1 MKRPRSFLLKLL
13 KTDFLSWHQDVKPS
27 NILIKTGRGGSPYA
41 SQFKLADL
49 GLSHFKKKMSSQVE
63 ATDGDTYGTRTYG
76 RQ

>member
-1 MKRPRSFLLKLL
+1 MKRPYSSLLALL
-13 KTDFLSWHQDVKPS
+13 KTNFFSWHQDVKPS
-27 NILIKTGRGGSPYA
+27 NILIKTGPGGSPYS

-49 GLSHFKKKMSSQVE
+49 GLSHFKKMSSQVE